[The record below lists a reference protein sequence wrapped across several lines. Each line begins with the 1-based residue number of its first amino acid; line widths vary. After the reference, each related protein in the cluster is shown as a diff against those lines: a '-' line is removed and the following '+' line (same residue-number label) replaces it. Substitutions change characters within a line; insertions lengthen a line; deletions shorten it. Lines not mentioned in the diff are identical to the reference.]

1 MEVISLYDIAMKNI
15 RLEQRSYYPA
25 NVKIG
30 DIVTVLSP
38 WVEGEDYTGL
48 VVSVSQDNMTLY
60 DNKYNRKITWPK
72 RVKCNILKL

>member
-1 MEVISLYDIAMKNI
+1 MKKISLYDIAMKNI

-25 NVKIG
+25 RVKVG
-30 DIVTVLSP
+30 DMVTILAP
-38 WVEGEDYTGL
+38 WVAGEDYTGL
-48 VVSVSQDNMTLY
+48 VVSITEDDMTVY